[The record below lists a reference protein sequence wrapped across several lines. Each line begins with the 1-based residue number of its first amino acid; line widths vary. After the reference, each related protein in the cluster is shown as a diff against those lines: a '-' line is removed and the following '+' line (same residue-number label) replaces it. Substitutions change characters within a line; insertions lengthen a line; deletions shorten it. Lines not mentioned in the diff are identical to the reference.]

1 MLTGSYEEV
10 RGVSSR
16 ARRGMAGVRVL
27 TATGRRVGRVRGVV
41 PAEGGDGE
49 TWLVVSTGVLGLHET
64 VVPLSLCRV
73 GRGGLRLPCERD
85 GLAVAPRGRGM
96 ASLSRA
102 TTTALQE
109 HYHCEPP
116 ARAA

>member
-1 MLTGSYEEV
+1 M
-10 RGVSSR
+10 
-16 ARRGMAGVRVL
+16 
-27 TATGRRVGRVRGVV
+27 GRVRGVV

-49 TWLVVSTGVLGLHET
+49 TWLVVSTGLLGLHET

-85 GLAVAPRGRGM
+85 GLASVPRGRNEAWLSAAT
-96 ASLSRA
+96 ASSLHV
-102 TTTALQE
+102 
-109 HYHCEPP
+109 HYHCDPP